1 MGRLEKRKLAQAGQA
16 AMEKLDLPGEI
27 ALGVPRVEL
36 VGNREF
42 YMDRHKGVLSYST
55 ELVEIG
61 GGSVELDTREL
72 RGVLGEV
79 PLDNYEVI
87 KWIEDYLKEG
97 YDSVS

>member
-27 ALGVPRVEL
+27 AVGVPRVEL

-61 GGSVELDTREL
+61 GGSVAVRLSGRDLQLLAMTDDEL
-72 RGVLGEV
+72 RITGR
-79 PLDNYEVI
+79 
-87 KWIEDYLKEG
+87 IEKVELVG
-97 YDSVS
+97 

>member
-1 MGRLEKRKLAQAGQA
+1 M
-16 AMEKLDLPGEI
+16 
-27 ALGVPRVEL
+27 
-36 VGNREF
+36 
-42 YMDRHKGVLSYST
+42 T
-55 ELVEIG
+55 

>member
-55 ELVEIG
+55 ERVEIG
-61 GGSVELDTREL
+61 GGSVAVRLSGHDLQLLAMTDDEL
-72 RGVLGEV
+72 RITGR
-79 PLDNYEVI
+79 
-87 KWIEDYLKEG
+87 IEKVELVG
-97 YDSVS
+97 